1 MGQGLSSVL
10 MFVDFDLL
18 LFGLNLRQRHLVAV

>member
-18 LFGLNLRQRHLVAV
+18 LFGLNLRQRHLVSV